1 MHMQAFRRRFS
12 STQGRGAGVLWWG
25 MIDKGEFCMT
35 HENKCMVQGCEN
47 RVHAKGYCRKHYGQI
62 WRKGKIYTQKDLA
75 PVEKQGL
82 KTVQR
87 DDTDRMRA
95 LEREL
100 RRAEMMYKNVI
111 GFEGRLKWRREIV
124 EVKKE
129 MTRLGMPIPVSE
141 PQPQL
146 MGFASGF

>member
-1 MHMQAFRRRFS
+1 
-12 STQGRGAGVLWWG
+12 
-25 MIDKGEFCMT
+25 
-35 HENKCMVQGCEN
+35 MVQGCEN

-62 WRKGKIYTQKDLA
+62 WRKGKIYTQKDVA
-75 PVEKQGL
+75 SAKKSGQKVPH
-82 KTVQR
+82 R

-100 RRAEMMYKNVI
+100 RRAEMMYNNVI

-129 MTRLGMPIPVSE
+129 MTRLGMPIPPSE
-141 PQPQL
+141 PMQPA
-146 MGFASGF
+146 MSYASNF

>member
-1 MHMQAFRRRFS
+1 
-12 STQGRGAGVLWWG
+12 
-25 MIDKGEFCMT
+25 
-35 HENKCMVQGCEN
+35 MVQGCDN

-62 WRKGKIYTQKDLA
+62 WRKGKIYTQKDLNSA
-75 PVEKQGL
+75 RKSGSRTQ
-82 KTVQR
+82 QR

-129 MTRLGMPIPVSE
+129 MVRLGMTIPVSE
-141 PQPQL
+141 IAHESPVN
-146 MGFASGF
+146 FASGF

>member
-1 MHMQAFRRRFS
+1 MPH
-12 STQGRGAGVLWWG
+12 
-25 MIDKGEFCMT
+25 DC
-35 HENKCMVQGCEN
+35 KCSVPNCEN
-47 RVHAKGYCRKHYGQI
+47 HVHAKGYCRKHYGQI
-62 WRKGKIYTQKDLA
+62 WRKGRIYTQKGHSQ
-75 PVEKQGL
+75 VEKI
-82 KTVQR
+82 VQKPTNR

-129 MTRLGMPIPVSE
+129 MTRLGMPIPLPESE
-141 PQPQL
+141 PNPPSL
-146 MGFASGF
+146 GLAGNF